1 MGTQILPS
9 DYPDGNQELATLGLR
24 RSARLQDRKK
34 QDGSASGKAADIRDE
49 TRQFVRE
56 RRAVTAGLF
65 DQWNKAMVRMHE
77 VQTPLGRA
85 YPYRI
90 SGKED
95 IDVMFRR
102 LRIRDMEIMKTYIAN
117 ETNKWIGYI
126 EDLQGIMLPM
136 SPMTPDGGIGEATG
150 GRGRAT
156 GTRAAPRTPSNTS
169 APGTPQAKAKAK
181 AKSRPSSAP
190 TTPQSAPASPKPQA
204 KAKAKAKAG
213 PSSAPMTP
221 QPAPA
226 SPKPQVEKK
235 VLGRA
240 KTKASPAM
248 KPLAKPKARANAV
261 EALSK
266 KRKPDVMFF
275 GTERATTRSR
285 TASARAAAE
294 AVFKTAGDASATP
307 GSPVSVAA
315 PGSPA
320 EAPFIEFVGAP
331 VGKGAKVPTVGPAA
345 GPTSMFP
352 WRGPEAPMVTRS
364 RSARGA

>member
-156 GTRAAPRTPSNTS
+156 GTRTAPRTPSNAS
-169 APGTPQAKAKAK
+169 APGTLQAKAKAK
-181 AKSRPSSAP
+181 AKGRPSSAP
-190 TTPQSAPASPKPQA
+190 T
-204 KAKAKAKAG
+204 
-213 PSSAPMTP
+213 TP

-226 SPKPQVEKK
+226 SPKPQA
-235 VLGRA
+235 GR
-240 KTKASPAM
+240 S
-248 KPLAKPKARANAV
+248 
-261 EALSK
+261 
-266 KRKPDVMFF
+266 
-275 GTERATTRSR
+275 
-285 TASARAAAE
+285 
-294 AVFKTAGDASATP
+294 TAG
-307 GSPVSVAA
+307 AA
-315 PGSPA
+315 PAWCQAATAQSLMAITTPYQQG
-320 EAPFIEFVGAP
+320 E
-331 VGKGAKVPTVGPAA
+331 AA
-345 GPTSMFP
+345 GQRWGARSGGRRSGP
-352 WRGPEAPMVTRS
+352 W
-364 RSARGA
+364 

>member
-190 TTPQSAPASPKPQA
+190 TTPQSAPASPKPQ
-204 KAKAKAKAG
+204 
-213 PSSAPMTP
+213 
-221 QPAPA
+221 
-226 SPKPQVEKK
+226 VEKK